1 MENTFSSFFSTL
13 YNDIFIR
20 GTVGLLL
27 EGQFRLFTVL
37 VLLIFSLIIRQA
49 IILLGQNWVK
59 TFSHTLTLIL
69 LPIITYVIT
78 SVISS
83 NLALALGMVGA
94 LSIVRFRNPVK
105 SPFELAIYFT
115 MITAGIAGAVSLKW
129 LLLLLVSI
137 FSVLIL
143 SFIINKFY
151 LIFFGRSFYT
161 VSFTEGNSLHTLE
174 ITSKATLVELASRY
188 DLVNFVK
195 NDNNIIYRIANSNK
209 KEIMDV
215 AASLE
220 NNDQG
225 LSIVFNSA

>member
-1 MENTFSSFFSTL
+1 MHWLINWFV
-13 YNDIFIR
+13 I
-20 GTVGLLL
+20 
-27 EGQFRLFTVL
+27 
-37 VLLIFSLIIRQA
+37 VLLPAPGGPVIPIR
-49 IILLGQNWVK
+49 I
-59 TFSHTLTLIL
+59 
-69 LPIITYVIT
+69 
-78 SVISS
+78 
-83 NLALALGMVGA
+83 
-94 LSIVRFRNPVK
+94 
-105 SPFELAIYFT
+105 ELN
-115 MITAGIAGAVSLKW
+115 VCWCNSD
-129 LLLLLVSI
+129 
-137 FSVLIL
+137 
-143 SFIINKFY
+143 

-220 NNDQG
+220 NNDQV

>member
-1 MENTFSSFFSTL
+1 MENIFSSFFSTL

-20 GTVGLLL
+20 GTVGILL

-37 VLLIFSLIIRQA
+37 ILLIFSLIIRQA
-49 IILLGQNWVK
+49 IILLGQNWIK
-59 TFSHTLTLIL
+59 TLSHTLTLIL

-105 SPFELAIYFT
+105 SPFELVIYFT
-115 MITAGIAGAVSLKW
+115 MITAGIAGSVSLKW

-137 FSVLIL
+137 ISVLIL

-151 LIFFGRSFYT
+151 LIFLGRSFYT

-174 ITSKATLVELASRY
+174 ITSKSTLLEMASRY

-220 NNDQG
+220 NNDQV